1 MYIIIIHAINRTCI
15 SRKRTEITVNS
26 LLPIRELWI
35 GMCSLRRYVMLQLL
49 KPLNWNLEIFYS
61 FDFIFQLLY
70 YSIHCILIFYIY
82 TYLLS
87 TLSNSGPRWK
97 SLFVSWAPW
106 WNIVLIIIMKYS
118 LYLSRTCIIVLY
130 GWACTQYLDTVYKFC
145 RQLDMV
151 QITCDAS
158 TCISCY

>member
-1 MYIIIIHAINRTCI
+1 MIRRLSYSIINAWRQGKWVKVALLCIFLYNCNGITITITGISDLSRVWENSTIINESQYIYIYIYM
-15 SRKRTEITVNS
+15 
-26 LLPIRELWI
+26 LF
-35 GMCSLRRYVMLQLL
+35 VMNFMIQLL

-106 WNIVLIIIMKYS
+106 WNIVLIIIILTNCRKCFKYNIG
-118 LYLSRTCIIVLY
+118 LFDI
-130 GWACTQYLDTVYKFC
+130 
-145 RQLDMV
+145 M
-151 QITCDAS
+151 
-158 TCISCY
+158 